1 MLAVFW
7 YNEIMKEGL
16 QYNKEEKTFKLKN
29 IFLLFLEFCKIFI
42 LGFIILEFYPL
53 ITKYPLQQMFYFPTP
68 GSVNFLLPF
77 TSNIFWFLIIFSFFV
92 LFFYFLKYKFG
103 RIMLFIINLFLFCL
117 SFYIIFYLL
126 YYDMFAFALPN
137 IIYPPSVV
145 LLITLF
151 IFFKLN
157 RVKN

>member
-1 MLAVFW
+1 
-7 YNEIMKEGL
+7 MKEGL

-29 IFLLFLEFCKIFI
+29 IFLFFLEFCKIFI

-126 YYDMFAFALPN
+126 YYDMFVGNIGAFGMYYN
-137 IIYPPSVV
+137 ISIPV

-151 IFFKLN
+151 IFFKSN